1 MPTQFPPYLNAIEHG
16 GHTELTGVAGNLAML
31 LIEALQ
37 FQVTFMTPSDGN
49 FGVHLPSGDWTGLF
63 GMVAKNEADISPGP
77 FLISN
82 PRIQVANPSF
92 PWAYENMIIFAAKPL
107 RFTTNVFGF
116 ANAFSG
122 TVWAAS
128 IATLLLL
135 WIVLAAV
142 LSKTFPA
149 KAGTRTAGRRAVGR
163 AMRRWRWSR
172 ALGALLRPLLSQGF
186 ESFPASTLPRCLIA
200 VWLLAL
206 IVLRTSFLGEMK
218 ASLVVRNEVPGIRSV
233 EDLAKMESVTPI
245 VLKESAFYTYIKEMP
260 TDVFKKVMKRIKSKK
275 GEMEKDLMFGLP
287 VLRRILKGEAALFM
301 SESGVAAQMRGRC
314 EKLVPLDAEFY
325 YAPRPVTQM
334 PLSMFT
340 SKRLHP
346 PLRWAIEKMIKIFVE
361 RGFIDKFYRD
371 SRLEMPPCRRL
382 TAQSHSGNSPQLDS
396 LQGVFFT
403 LLAGLSMACAA
414 LLAEILRNRAG
425 RHALTERARF
435 H

>member
-1 MPTQFPPYLNAIEHG
+1 MKKKLLRFPPYLNAIEHG

-142 LSKTFPA
+142 LSKTFPP
-149 KAGTRTAGRRAVGR
+149 KAATRTTGRRAVGR
-163 AMRRWRWSR
+163 
-172 ALGALLRPLLSQGF
+172 F
-186 ESFPASTLPRCLIA
+186 ESFPGSTLPRCLIA
-200 VWLLAL
+200 IWLLAL

-218 ASLVVRNEVPGIRSV
+218 ASLVVRTEVPGIRSV

-361 RGFIDKFYRD
+361 RGFVDKFYRD

-382 TAQSHSGNSPQLDS
+382 TAQSHSGDSPQLDS

-403 LLAGLSMACAA
+403 LLAGLSMACAV

>member
-1 MPTQFPPYLNAIEHG
+1 MTQPGITTPLSIENLLGPARPPMWGE
-16 GHTELTGVAGNLAML
+16 E
-31 LIEALQ
+31 
-37 FQVTFMTPSDGN
+37 
-49 FGVHLPSGDWTGLF
+49 
-63 GMVAKNEADISPGP
+63 EADISPGP

-142 LSKTFPA
+142 LSKTFPP
-149 KAGTRTAGRRAVGR
+149 KAATRTTGRRAVGR
-163 AMRRWRWSR
+163 AMRRWCWSR

-186 ESFPASTLPRCLIA
+186 ESFPGSTLPRCLIA
-200 VWLLAL
+200 IWLLAL

-218 ASLVVRNEVPGIRSV
+218 ASLVVRTEVPGIRSV

-245 VLKESAFYTYIKEMP
+245 VLKESAFYTYI
-260 TDVFKKVMKRIKSKK
+260 
-275 GEMEKDLMFGLP
+275 
-287 VLRRILKGEAALFM
+287 KGEAALFM

-346 PLRWAIEKMIKIFVE
+346 PLRWAIEKM
-361 RGFIDKFYRD
+361 
-371 SRLEMPPCRRL
+371 
-382 TAQSHSGNSPQLDS
+382 
-396 LQGVFFT
+396 
-403 LLAGLSMACAA
+403 
-414 LLAEILRNRAG
+414 
-425 RHALTERARF
+425 
-435 H
+435 